1 MTEIAAKS
9 NLEHTVNEFN
19 KLSIQVSLNGLS
31 FCVLDTVDKSILTSE
46 HIVFKKEH
54 NPYQLLEAFKL
65 LFEKHHLHQKEFSEI
80 IVAHRNNLFSLVPKP
95 LFDENEMANYLK
107 FNTKILA
114 NDHIAYDTIENYDI
128 INVFVPFVNINNYI
142 YDIFGEFNYTHSGTV
157 MIHSLLGSKTDTKN
171 PTCYI
176 HIMENE
182 FEITVISQKKLLL
195 YNSFKYTTKE
205 DFIYY
210 ILFTLEQMQLDT
222 ETIKLMLFGAVK
234 ENDSLFNICY
244 EYIKDISLFTPPY
257 TLYPM
262 TNEKDGIDFKALN
275 S

>member
-1 MTEIAAKS
+1 
-9 NLEHTVNEFN
+9 
-19 KLSIQVSLNGLS
+19 
-31 FCVLDTVDKSILTSE
+31 
-46 HIVFKKEH
+46 
-54 NPYQLLEAFKL
+54 
-65 LFEKHHLHQKEFSEI
+65 
-80 IVAHRNNLFSLVPKP
+80 
-95 LFDENEMANYLK
+95 MANYLK

-182 FEITVISQKKLLL
+182 FEITVIYQKKLLL

-210 ILFTLEQMQLDT
+210 ILFTLEQLQLDT

-244 EYIKDISLFTPPY
+244 EYIKDISLFTPPD